1 MKTISE
7 QPLRTFAIL
16 ISTWVVFA
24 SSYLCYL
31 HLARPWPYV
40 LALAI
45 IGIAWI
51 ARQLLPTGAAVGSAG
66 QVNRR
71 KITQA
76 IVLAGSMLGLALLIP
91 LGWTDGLVSQFAER
105 SNSVMMGVIVVV
117 FANSIPKQVSTARG
131 LAMRRIAGWALVV
144 GGLGYALSW
153 LFLPLAYANI
163 AAPLILF
170 LGLMYALVR
179 ILGDR
184 VLRSAGG
191 C

>member
-1 MKTISE
+1 MKTISD
-7 QPLRTFAIL
+7 QPLRAFAIL
-16 ISTWVVFA
+16 ISAWVVFA

-31 HLARPWPYV
+31 HLVRPWPYI
-40 LALAI
+40 LALSV

-51 ARQLLPTGAAVGSAG
+51 ARQLLPKGAAGGSAG

-76 IVLAGSMLGLALLIP
+76 IALAGALLGIALPVP
-91 LGWTDGLVSQFAER
+91 LGWIDGSASQFAER
-105 SNSVMMGVIVVV
+105 SNGVMMGIIVIV
-117 FANSIPKQVSTARG
+117 FSNCIPKQVSTARG

-153 LFLPLAYANI
+153 LLVPLAYANI
-163 AAPLILF
+163 AASLILF
-170 LGLMYALVR
+170 LGLMYALIR

-184 VLRSAGG
+184 ALRNAGE

>member
-1 MKTISE
+1 
-7 QPLRTFAIL
+7 
-16 ISTWVVFA
+16 
-24 SSYLCYL
+24 
-31 HLARPWPYV
+31 
-40 LALAI
+40 
-45 IGIAWI
+45 
-51 ARQLLPTGAAVGSAG
+51 
-66 QVNRR
+66 
-71 KITQA
+71 
-76 IVLAGSMLGLALLIP
+76 
-91 LGWTDGLVSQFAER
+91 
-105 SNSVMMGVIVVV
+105 MMGVIIVV

-184 VLRSAGG
+184 VLRNAGG

>member
-16 ISTWVVFA
+16 ISTWIVFA

-51 ARQLLPTGAAVGSAG
+51 ARQLLPIGTGVDPAS

-76 IVLAGSMLGLALLIP
+76 IALAVSLLGLALLIP
-91 LGWTDGLVSQFAER
+91 LGWADGLVSQFAER
-105 SNSVMMGVIVVV
+105 SNGLMMGIVVIV

-153 LFLPLAYANI
+153 LLVPLAYANI

-184 VLRSAGG
+184 TLHNAGG